1 MDYFKFIE
9 KYWWLRSP
17 STGYNYGT
25 WSVWPGGSLDSYYY
39 IEDSYGRRSPLT
51 WDVAGAYDVRS
62 SGDVG
67 YYYDSDGVIPSYG
80 RTISPDTHWNN
91 SSILLNPSGKIDIEV
106 KWVDDSYGKIALRTR
121 IIPVGRILS
130 IRLATSPTTVSSI
143 PTAIFLFI

>member
-1 MDYFKFIE
+1 MRPDGGFDSNNRVGYLSYGRIRSIDYFKFTE

-80 RTISPDTHWNN
+80 RTDR
-91 SSILLNPSGKIDIEV
+91 
-106 KWVDDSYGKIALRTR
+106 RTR
-121 IIPVGRILS
+121 IGIIL
-130 IRLATSPTTVSSI
+130 
-143 PTAIFLFI
+143 LFF

>member
-1 MDYFKFIE
+1 MVNFWIVKHYLYPILLVASLSEHGRSRWPLACLPFWLHLRQLLLLFLRSHLFDRLFQKYKFL
-9 KYWWLRSP
+9 WLRSP

-67 YYYDSDGVIPSYG
+67 YYYDSDVVIPSYG
-80 RTISPDTHWNN
+80 RTDR
-91 SSILLNPSGKIDIEV
+91 
-106 KWVDDSYGKIALRTR
+106 RTR
-121 IIPVGRILS
+121 IGIIL
-130 IRLATSPTTVSSI
+130 
-143 PTAIFLFI
+143 LFF